1 MSTERIEQKTEQKT
15 EQETEQQNRQQVLV
29 LYLASSALDS
39 PVKGWSY
46 YDGWS
51 DDPVG
56 IGHESKP
63 PYRTG
68 LEALRDGWRL
78 IQASPLMDHGEGS
91 EFRTGYLK
99 YEFFF
104 ERWLAQSDRLIDS
117 GAPR

>member
-1 MSTERIEQKTEQKT
+1 MLGYTGKSRELRRPLLTERIEQKTEHK
-15 EQETEQQNRQQVLV
+15 NRQQVLV

-51 DDPVG
+51 DDPVS
-56 IGHESKP
+56 IGHESEP

-78 IQASPLMDHGEGS
+78 IQASPLIDHREGS
-91 EFRTGYLK
+91 S
-99 YEFFF
+99 F
-104 ERWLAQSDRLIDS
+104 ELVT
-117 GAPR
+117 